1 MRKRGYLE
9 LTPEEHR
16 ARRVAFLGVA
26 LLVMPPL
33 LTLCHL
39 DQVICQAV
47 WRLDVAS
54 LIALWPL
61 FPWMLIVAVIMLCGL
76 TLIAIG
82 GALLFV
88 VTTNGREISQS
99 QRIRSLRCV
108 QRS

>member
-1 MRKRGYLE
+1 
-9 LTPEEHR
+9 
-16 ARRVAFLGVA
+16 
-26 LLVMPPL
+26 
-33 LTLCHL
+33 
-39 DQVICQAV
+39 
-47 WRLDVAS
+47 
-54 LIALWPL
+54 
-61 FPWMLIVAVIMLCGL
+61 MLIVAVIMLCGL